1 MKICVY
7 GASGN
12 DLDRA
17 YFDAARELEAATGI
31 PAPAQVAALRD
42 LPVLHSRVC
51 DRDKMGEAV
60 LAGFDD

>member
-17 YFDAARELEAATGI
+17 YFDAARELGRLLARQGHALVFGGGARGLMGAAAEG
-31 PAPAQVAALRD
+31 AAEL
-42 LPVLHSRVC
+42 
-51 DRDKMGEAV
+51 G
-60 LAGFDD
+60 G